1 MRKLST
7 GISFLIS
14 KNLQPLPEEELFEII
29 MDQNYFGNDHLEM
42 LFYDRKTLKQLAE
55 DVKEFVSLFENHS
68 QSFPVLLL
76 IENSDAKLEK
86 LETMRGS
93 YIAAVEDFVG
103 IYRKGKIYD
112 NYLEA
117 LLLLSLAYR
126 CPEYFSESV
135 VTALLNYCSH
145 AGIWF

>member
-93 YIAAVEDFVG
+93 
-103 IYRKGKIYD
+103 D

-135 VTALLNYCSH
+135 VAALLNYCSH

>member
-29 MDQNYFGNDHLEM
+29 MDQNYFDNDHLEV
-42 LFYDRKTLKQLAE
+42 LFYDRKKLKQLAE

-86 LETMRGS
+86 LETMRSS
-93 YIAAVEDFVG
+93 YIAAVED
-103 IYRKGKIYD
+103 
-112 NYLEA
+112 
-117 LLLLSLAYR
+117 S
-126 CPEYFSESV
+126 
-135 VTALLNYCSH
+135 
-145 AGIWF
+145 

>member
-14 KNLQPLPEEELFEII
+14 KNLQPLPEEELFEI
-29 MDQNYFGNDHLEM
+29 
-42 LFYDRKTLKQLAE
+42 QLAE

-135 VTALLNYCSH
+135 VAALLNYCSH

>member
-29 MDQNYFGNDHLEM
+29 MDQNYFDNDHLEV
-42 LFYDRKTLKQLAE
+42 LFYDRKKLKQLAE

-76 IENSDAKLEK
+76 IENSDAKLE
-86 LETMRGS
+86 TMRSS
-93 YIAAVEDFVG
+93 YIAAVEDF
-103 IYRKGKIYD
+103 IELFRIGKVYD

-126 CPEYFSESV
+126 CPEYFSESAV
-135 VTALLNYCSH
+135 VALLDYCSRN
-145 AGIWF
+145 GIWF